1 MLAVLILPW
10 RCKPLQI
17 AANKDSKERKAAQ
30 IPAPESIRS
39 HGRSS
44 WSCND
49 GVEDHSPF
57 ETCPGRDAEMIIF
70 WYSASLQVSSDYK
83 WSTWSTWSLPS
94 SSSSFVCRR
103 RCHRIIRLQPW
114 RRRRSSRAR
123 TALAYMASAS
133 RPGCVSEELR
143 SIPQKTDSGKDQS
156 FERSIQVLKKKL
168 KKNCFQVSSKLSL
181 I

>member
-1 MLAVLILPW
+1 MYKLIIIY
-10 RCKPLQI
+10 LQYWFFLGDVNLCRLQPI
-17 AANKDSKERKAAQ
+17 KIPKKERQ
-30 IPAPESIRS
+30 LRFPHLNPFG
-39 HGRSS
+39 HSS

-70 WYSASLQVSSDYK
+70 WYSASLQFLRITSSR
-83 WSTWSTWSLPS
+83 TWLLPS

-103 RCHRIIRLQPW
+103 RCHRIIRLQSW
-114 RRRRSSRAR
+114 RLL
-123 TALAYMASAS
+123 TALVYMASAS

-156 FERSIQVLKKKL
+156 F
-168 KKNCFQVSSKLSL
+168 
-181 I
+181 